1 MAGKGHGCCKAGGCS
16 FCLPIALAVCLLHA
30 ISNML
35 HVARLQLLQDY
46 FVGAGVVH
54 LADCV
59 QLGRDERWVSLF
71 PKSGS
76 VVCGE
81 PMFRRASACYGKLA
95 TRR

>member
-1 MAGKGHGCCKAGGCS
+1 
-16 FCLPIALAVCLLHA
+16 
-30 ISNML
+30 ML

-59 QLGRDERWVSLF
+59 EHGRDERWVSLF

-76 VVCGE
+76 VVCGMS
-81 PMFRRASACYGKLA
+81 PCMFRRESACYGKLA
-95 TRR
+95 TRQ